1 MNIVITWP
9 SRFTVSRMLSRH
21 AGGVKSAQFDS
32 GLTLRLSIAAA
43 RSCFMAA

>member
-9 SRFTVSRMLSRH
+9 SRFTVPRMLSHH
-21 AGGVKSAQFDS
+21 AGGVNLAQFDS

-43 RSCFMAA
+43 RSCFIAA